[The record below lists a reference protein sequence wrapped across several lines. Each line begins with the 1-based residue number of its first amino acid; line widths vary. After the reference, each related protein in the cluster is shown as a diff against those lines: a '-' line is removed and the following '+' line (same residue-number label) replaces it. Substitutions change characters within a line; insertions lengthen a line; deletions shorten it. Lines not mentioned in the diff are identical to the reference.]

1 MVFVSILWLSWFW
14 PGIHKSWIKQD
25 IAWGEC
31 EGVCLEM
38 KWRQRRNAW
47 TGYYGEKQGCWREDA
62 RVGGGRESEEE
73 TMRRSWKQ
81 TSSLRSLLNNM
92 DRLVRRKGNS
102 RMGARWEDGPMGSA
116 EKCIWPEA
124 GDQGC
129 WGGKYQP
136 QPAQQQLTQGC
147 KCLMRLK
154 GEKRGERSG
163 SLIYWCCNQM
173 EPEEGCFWSKYK
185 DWQGGSW
192 LPRCQRQGFH
202 LIQRRMLDN

>member
-1 MVFVSILWLSWFW
+1 
-14 PGIHKSWIKQD
+14 
-25 IAWGEC
+25 
-31 EGVCLEM
+31 M

-62 RVGGGRESEEE
+62 HVGGGRESEEE

-81 TSSLRSLLNNM
+81 TFSLRRSLLNNM
-92 DRLVRRKGNS
+92 DRLVRSKGNS
-102 RMGARWEDGPMGSA
+102 RMGARREDGPMAST
-116 EKCIWPEA
+116 EKCVWPEA

-136 QPAQQQLTQGC
+136 RPAWQQLTRGC
-147 KCLMRLK
+147 TCLVRLK

-163 SLIYWCCNQM
+163 SLLCYWCCNQM
-173 EPEEGCFWSKYK
+173 EPEESCFWSKHQ

-192 LPRCQRQGFH
+192 LPRCQREGFH
-202 LIQRRMLDN
+202 LIQSRMLDN